1 MNRTTL
7 PAPPDP
13 NSVAYAGNPSSWQTA
28 MFQWASQV
36 KQRVETDS
44 AVNIRPVSPFIVGTY
59 TPLNTFA
66 PAGTDTTGN
75 AVATLVEAMIAKGL
89 VSTRNLT

>member
-13 NSVAYAGNPSSWQTA
+13 NSVAYSGNPNAWQTA

-44 AVNIRPVSPFIVGTY
+44 AVNVRPISPFVLGTF
-59 TPLNTFA
+59 TAVNTLS
-66 PAGTDTTGN
+66 PAGTDATGN
-75 AVATLVEAMIAKGL
+75 FLATMVTAMIAKGL
-89 VSTRNLT
+89 VSTRNVT

>member
-13 NSVAYAGNPSSWQTA
+13 NSPFYSGNPSSWQTA
-28 MFQWASQV
+28 MFKWASEV

-44 AVNIRPVSPFIVGTY
+44 AVNIRPVAPFVLGTY
-59 TPLNTFA
+59 TAVNTLA

-75 AVATLVEAMIAKGL
+75 FLATMVAAMIAKGL
-89 VSTRNLT
+89 VSSKVTT